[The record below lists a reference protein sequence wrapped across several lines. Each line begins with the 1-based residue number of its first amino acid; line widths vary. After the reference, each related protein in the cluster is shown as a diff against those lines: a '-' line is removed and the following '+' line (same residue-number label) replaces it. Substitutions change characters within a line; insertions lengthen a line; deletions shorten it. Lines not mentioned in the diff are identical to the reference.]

1 MEKLR
6 LDILKQ
12 IKSAGPVT
20 YNELENICKITSLKD
35 RGTFAKNLRSLIR
48 NELVKISK
56 IRSTT
61 HYVISTKG
69 LNLIKKSQ
77 KADFEKII
85 YS

>member
-35 RGTFAKNLRSLIR
+35 RGLFAENLRFLIR
-48 NELVKISK
+48 KKVVKISK
-56 IRSTT
+56 IRSTN
-61 HYVISTKG
+61 HYTLSSKG
-69 LNLIKKSQ
+69 MEYIKSLKTR
-77 KADFEKII
+77 KEKNQ
-85 YS
+85 